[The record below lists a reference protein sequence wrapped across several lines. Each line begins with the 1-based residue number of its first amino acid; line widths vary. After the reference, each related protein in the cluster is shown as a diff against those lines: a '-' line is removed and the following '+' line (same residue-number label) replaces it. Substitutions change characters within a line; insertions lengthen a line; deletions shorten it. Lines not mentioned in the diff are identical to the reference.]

1 MYRLR
6 QGMIDAM
13 QLRGLSARTQEAYV
27 AAVVRLAR
35 QYGRSPEQ
43 RDPLARRAGQAVRLT
58 RGAIQLVVRRGQ

>member
-1 MYRLR
+1 
-6 QGMIDAM
+6 MIGAM

-43 RDPLARRAGQAVRLT
+43 RDALARRAGRLF
-58 RGAIQLVVRRGQ
+58 A